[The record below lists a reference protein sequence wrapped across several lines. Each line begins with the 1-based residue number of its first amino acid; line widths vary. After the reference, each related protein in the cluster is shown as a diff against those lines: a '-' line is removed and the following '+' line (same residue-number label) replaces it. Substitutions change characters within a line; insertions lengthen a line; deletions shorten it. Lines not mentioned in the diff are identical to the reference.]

1 MKEGSSFYRRS
12 AILPLV
18 VLAAVFLL
26 PLLTTLSRAFLP
38 EGSFSLS
45 LIKEVFTDPYSYQLL
60 FFTLKQALL
69 SAVVSLLIAAI
80 PAAIL
85 SNYTFP
91 GRALILSLSSLC
103 FILPSILVV
112 LGFVIFYGNSGVLNT
127 LLMKLF
133 GLEEPPLHILYSFKA
148 ILLAHA
154 FLNFPIA
161 LSLITERWS
170 GLSDSQEKA
179 ARLLGG
185 GEIRVFFTVTLP
197 RILPAVI
204 SSFILIFLFC
214 FTSFSII
221 LVLGG
226 GPKLSTLEVEIYRLN
241 NISGDSSRAAAM
253 AIFSLIVNFLILL
266 IYLLLERRSSSTEK
280 KPKSRLRKPEGL
292 ALKLFIAFVTIVL
305 LTFILTPLISIVV
318 RSFISTSNRYGK
330 GLTLRSYGELF
341 GLLAS
346 RGSLSSAFPALLN
359 SLFIALSSA
368 LLAVI
373 LGLSISLYAARC
385 KGTLISLIAMLPMA
399 VSSVTIGLGYFL
411 IRIQFK
417 GQSLALS
424 YTLIILAHL
433 VMTLPFATRTLIP
446 AARSLNFRI
455 IDAARLLGAG
465 DLKASLTVELPALRG
480 AVIKAFIFS
489 FSLSMGEVN
498 ATLTLSDGKI
508 PTLPILLYR
517 LINSYSYQG
526 ACTIGTI
533 LILTSFAVFLISEAL
548 EGHRRK

>member
-1 MKEGSSFYRRS
+1 M

-18 VLAAVFLL
+18 ILAAVFLL

-45 LIKEVFTDPYSYQLL
+45 LIEEVFTDPYSYQLL
-60 FFTLKQALL
+60 LFTLKQALL
-69 SAVVSLLIAAI
+69 SAVVSILIAAL
-80 PAAIL
+80 PAALL

-91 GRALILSLSSLC
+91 GRSLILSLASLC

-112 LGFVIFYGNSGVLNT
+112 LGFVIFYGNSGVLNS
-127 LLMKLF
+127 LLMHLF
-133 GLEEPPLHILYSFKA
+133 GLSEPPLHILYSFKA

-185 GEIRVFFTVTLP
+185 GGIRVFFTVTLP
-197 RILPAVI
+197 RILPSVI

-241 NISGDSSRAAAM
+241 NISGDSSRAAAL

-266 IYLLLERRSSSTEK
+266 VYLIIERKTGSTEK
-280 KPKSRLRKPEGL
+280 KPKSRLRKPEGA
-292 ALKLFIAFVTIVL
+292 ALRLLIAIVSIL
-305 LTFILTPLISIVV
+305 LLIFILAPLVSIVV

-341 GLLAS
+341 GLLPS

-359 SLFIALSSA
+359 SLFIAISAA
-368 LLAVI
+368 LLAVT
-373 LGLSISLYAARC
+373 LGLAISLYAVRC
-385 KGTLISLIAMLPMA
+385 RSTLISLLAMLPMA

-417 GQSLALS
+417 GQAPALS

-446 AARSLNFRI
+446 AARSLNYRV

-465 DLKASLTVELPALRG
+465 DLKASLTVEIPALRG
-480 AVIKAFIFS
+480 AIIKAFIFS

-533 LILTSFAVFLISEAL
+533 LILTSFAVFFISEAL
-548 EGHRRK
+548 EGHKKK